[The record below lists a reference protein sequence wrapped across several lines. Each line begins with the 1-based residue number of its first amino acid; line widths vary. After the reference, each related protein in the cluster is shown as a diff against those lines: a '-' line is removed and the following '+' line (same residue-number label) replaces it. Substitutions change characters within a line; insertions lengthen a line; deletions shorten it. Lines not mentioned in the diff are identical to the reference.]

1 MVFPSFPS
9 HSQQSE
15 NGMGSV
21 ECNDVKELY
30 DLGLWP
36 EGAFVRRFYEVRK
49 PRATVS
55 AVNEPGVSNT
65 K

>member
-1 MVFPSFPS
+1 MA
-9 HSQQSE
+9 
-15 NGMGSV
+15 

-30 DLGLWP
+30 DPGLWP
-36 EGAFVRRFYEVRK
+36 EGAFVQHFYEVHK

-55 AVNEPGVSNT
+55 VVKEPVVADT